1 MKIEFPLNFITPKK
15 GFVQTDSDD
24 KAWAPAT
31 CRGAND
37 RLVGPKMSLPA
48 PCSQCAEQGERQRH
62 LDDAI
67 AASLAAVEQLQ
78 RDLDAVSL
86 ALRSSARAP
95 EQSGA
100 KTSRRQHESLPTWR
114 STSSGSE
121 RMRACR

>member
-1 MKIEFPLNFITPKK
+1 M
-15 GFVQTDSDD
+15 
-24 KAWAPAT
+24 AWAPAT

-86 ALRSSARAP
+86 ALRSSARVP

-114 STSSGSE
+114 STSSGSTYAFSYDPQLSSRLRRE
-121 RMRACR
+121 CVPGVC